1 MASAQ
6 GAHEPQATQSDGERF
21 KRYQAAWIAGTPR
34 TVSTVANTSPKFQSL
49 RSEFALHDRHL
60 T

>member
-34 TVSTVANTSPKFQSL
+34 TVSTVANTNEAPPQTD
-49 RSEFALHDRHL
+49 E
-60 T
+60 